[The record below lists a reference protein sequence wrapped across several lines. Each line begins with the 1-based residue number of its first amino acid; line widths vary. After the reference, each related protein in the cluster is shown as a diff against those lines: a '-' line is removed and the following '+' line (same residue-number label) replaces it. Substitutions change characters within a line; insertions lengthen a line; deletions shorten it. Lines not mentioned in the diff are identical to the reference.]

1 MKRRLQILIGVGAVL
16 IVSGFIYWDN
26 QTHHR
31 LAAIFS
37 LEPTYEGKT
46 FTYWMH
52 HWYLNPWGSPV
63 NAEAVAALQSMG
75 PKATPY
81 LVKWIGK
88 PPTYGLD
95 FNYPGFALKGFEVL
109 GPVAK
114 PAIPG
119 LIKIIGLNQDY
130 PERALLCVGKDA
142 VPALADKLVDM
153 LSDRKNP
160 FYFDGMRMNVRKD
173 SGFFVRGRIL
183 SVLDRMGTNAEAA
196 LPALVVTAS
205 TNLPIFREG
214 GFYQHYQQ
222 NPYKTLA
229 LVGKNHPDIFEPVLL
244 KKFAVSPI
252 ERGIIAQAMCVFG
265 TNQADVFLP
274 VLIAAVS
281 DNKTN
286 SMVRIPIGEAL
297 TIIGASQPDQL
308 VPVFLAAMTDM
319 TSSEQVRSFMAGCLA
334 TVGSNVPK
342 IALPALMTAYT
353 NSSLYGRSS
362 IAGALATFGNLARP
376 MAPLMLADC
385 QRPSE
390 HPWDNHWKI
399 NLTMAIKRIA
409 PEMPDTLSPLLN
421 DLDDGQLGI
430 RQQTIFA
437 FGSLGTNGQ
446 EAVPALLKC
455 LSHPDCQTRIDA
467 TGALNKIGVTSDEF
481 IVDLGN
487 NLSCTNTFMVQEA
500 EETLGR
506 LAFHSRLA
514 FVTLVKKG
522 VCGQIGRDYQHEAG
536 WLLANITRI
545 NSQYL
550 LECLDNSDVQLR
562 SGALEVLLELRGSKL
577 PDAIPKLISLSTNDP
592 EPNIRSR
599 AADALEW
606 HLE

>member
-1 MKRRLQILIGVGAVL
+1 
-16 IVSGFIYWDN
+16 
-26 QTHHR
+26 
-31 LAAIFS
+31 
-37 LEPTYEGKT
+37 
-46 FTYWMH
+46 
-52 HWYLNPWGSPV
+52 
-63 NAEAVAALQSMG
+63 
-75 PKATPY
+75 
-81 LVKWIGK
+81 
-88 PPTYGLD
+88 
-95 FNYPGFALKGFEVL
+95 
-109 GPVAK
+109 
-114 PAIPG
+114 
-119 LIKIIGLNQDY
+119 
-130 PERALLCVGKDA
+130 
-142 VPALADKLVDM
+142 
-153 LSDRKNP
+153 
-160 FYFDGMRMNVRKD
+160 MNVRKD
-173 SGFFVRGRIL
+173 SGFFIRGRIL

-205 TNLPIFREG
+205 TNLPVFQEG
-214 GFYQHYQQ
+214 LYQQ

-229 LVGKNHPDIFEPVLL
+229 LVGKNHPDIVAPVLL
-244 KKFAVSPI
+244 KKFSISPI
-252 ERGIIAQAMCVFG
+252 ERGKIAQAMSVFG

-308 VPVFLAAMTDM
+308 VPVFLAAMTDT
-319 TSSEQVRSFMAGCLA
+319 TSPEQVRSFIAGCLA
-334 TVGSNVPK
+334 KVGGNEPK
-342 IALPALMTAYT
+342 FVFPALIMAYT

-376 MAPLMLADC
+376 MIPLMLADC

-390 HPWDNHWKI
+390 HPWDNHWRI
-399 NLTMAIKRIA
+399 NLTMAIKKIA
-409 PEMPDTLSPLLN
+409 PDMPGTLSPLLN

-430 RQQTIFA
+430 RQQTIYA
-437 FGSLGTNGQ
+437 LDSLGTNGQ

-467 TGALNKIGVTSDEF
+467 TRALNKIGVTSDEF

-487 NLSCTNTFMVQEA
+487 NLTCTNTFMVQEA

-536 WLLANITRI
+536 WLLANITRT

-562 SGALEVLLELRGSKL
+562 SGALEVLLEFRGSKL